1 MDVAAAYAIL
11 DESAPSYA
19 PYMSEFYGTHV
30 TLWRAWLLASGCDQI
45 TVSRMPFRGVNRN
58 NESVTH
64 YLDQDGILH
73 EVTLQ

>member
-1 MDVAAAYAIL
+1 MNVADAYAIL

-30 TLWRAWLLASGCDQI
+30 TLWRAWLLASGYDRT
-45 TVSRMPFRGVNRN
+45 TVAWMPLRGVNRD

-64 YLDQDGILH
+64 YLDQDGIMH
-73 EVTLQ
+73 KVSLQ